1 MPSRSFLTLHFQVN
15 KQEKKLFHAF
25 VLASDDDHQLP
36 LKEWTQCIRVQDIR
50 VSLKGTL
57 QTKG

>member
-25 VLASDDDHQLP
+25 VLASDDPFESMNTVH
-36 LKEWTQCIRVQDIR
+36 
-50 VSLKGTL
+50 
-57 QTKG
+57 